1 MLAFAR
7 AARSERIMRERA
19 VEYINRLRVIKHT
32 VSDYLSL
39 HPLWEN
45 IPSVADFSRY
55 TPVFRTLMDRER
67 DVFFKEVDLPSEVVK
82 LALNDVVRRWRRDMQ
97 WRLYTLIPDEACPEE
112 TERLIKRAADT
123 EGMLDDRSTES
134 ILMALLRATTWFRCM
149 VCDCLL
155 DYPRVQAHRC
165 LKTGPPINMDPKT
178 DADDRAN
185 AYNIVLKEFPW
196 NYSGDMIVY
205 DMDARAAAQ
214 KVVRAYGLNPDGTE
228 GFDMDLDSPRFACGE
243 CSKDGHVCVMPWRV
257 AVRRCVFTRAF
268 EFMVVLTEHV
278 RFVQVAHLCRPD
290 HKHKNVKVTLLNDGD
305 RAYIIDSEYE
315 WTATYFRD
323 TYKLWGCVHCR
334 GHAMPMR
341 DVIEH
346 CIVQYVYPPP
356 SPSLVVL
363 TS

>member
-1 MLAFAR
+1 
-7 AARSERIMRERA
+7 
-19 VEYINRLRVIKHT
+19 
-32 VSDYLSL
+32 
-39 HPLWEN
+39 
-45 IPSVADFSRY
+45 
-55 TPVFRTLMDRER
+55 MDRER

-305 RAYIIDSEYE
+305 RAYVIDSEYE

-346 CIVQYVYPPP
+346 CIVQYVYPP